1 MRVPLS
7 WLGELVPLPADCE
20 ALARRLTSAGVE
32 VTAVERVGGDWE
44 GVVVGRVLEVAPHPN
59 ADRLRLVTVDIG
71 GGEPPPPPPPTVV
84 CGAPN
89 VAAGQRI
96 AFAGEGALLTDP
108 ATGKPR
114 RLKKSRIRGV
124 VSGGMVCSE
133 AELGLSGEHA
143 GILVLDTEAAPG
155 TPLREVLGDRV
166 FALDLTPNRVDA
178 LSLVGLA
185 REVSALTGAPLTPR
199 PAEPE
204 AAGPPIAGRASAEIA
219 DSRLCR
225 RFTLALI
232 EGVEPGPSPEWMQAR
247 LAAAGLRPI
256 NNLVDITNYVMLE
269 CGQPVHAFDYDR
281 VAEHRILVRPAEAGE
296 TLVTLDGKE
305 RELDSERLVIADP
318 SGPIALAGVMG
329 GRDTEITDGTRNLL
343 LEAANFDPVSVRRT
357 ARRYDLFT
365 DAARR
370 FAWGLPPESAP
381 IASARV
387 CRLLERHAGGRVAAG
402 RVDVWPAP
410 EPAAVIR
417 LRRSRIPQV
426 LGMAPAD
433 DAVDEAL
440 SRLGFRVESGEGA
453 NGGDDASLSVTV
465 PWWRRDVR
473 LPDDL
478 VEEVARV
485 TGYDDL
491 PAAPLAGAIP
501 RHPPLPARSLR
512 ERVRDL
518 GAAAGLSEVMTYSLV
533 SDADLAAVLSE
544 EARRAAP
551 ALRVANPLGE
561 ARDSL
566 RTSLRP
572 GVLRAAALNFDR
584 GASGVALFE
593 VSRVYRPGADGGDDG
608 GADGRDDGAD
618 GRPEEAEC
626 AAAVVVG
633 ARRDRFGNPAAER
646 LDFFDAKA
654 TLEQVLAGLGLSPEF
669 RAVEEFGFVAG
680 RTAEVRIGAGGP
692 EAGRKSVR
700 VGTLGQAAPASAAVF
715 GLEEEAFVWELDL
728 AGLLRAAPEGLAGPA
743 AAAPLPRF
751 PAAAEDFAFLAPE
764 DTAAGDLVREAESH
778 PLVVEARV
786 FDDYRLTEGQGAES
800 AASGSRSLGVRV
812 LYRAPNRTLNEN
824 DIAKVRR
831 TILKRMKS
839 KLGAVVRDRA

>member
-7 WLGELVPLPADCE
+7 WLGELVPLPADRE
-20 ALARRLTSAGVE
+20 ALAQRLTSAGVE

-44 GVVVGRVLEVAPHPN
+44 GVVVGRVLEVVPHPD
-59 ADRLRLVTVDIG
+59 ADRLRLVTVAVG
-71 GGEPPPPPPPTVV
+71 GGETPPPVV

-89 VAAGQRI
+89 VAAGQSI
-96 AFAGEGALLTDP
+96 AFAGEGAVLTDP
-108 ATGKPR
+108 ATGQPR
-114 RLKKSRIRGV
+114 KLKKSRIRGV
-124 VSGGMVCSE
+124 VSRGMVCSE

-143 GILVLDTEAAPG
+143 GILVLDTDAEPG
-155 TPLREVLGDRV
+155 TPLREVLGDEV
-166 FALDLTPNRVDA
+166 FVLDLTPNRADA

-185 REVSALTGAPLTPR
+185 REVSALTGAPLAPWPT
-199 PAEPE
+199 EPD
-204 AAGPPIAGRASAEIA
+204 AAGPGIAGRASAEIA

-232 EGVEPGPSPEWMQAR
+232 EEVEPGPSPEWMQAR
-247 LAAAGLRPI
+247 LTAAGLRPI

-296 TLVTLDGKE
+296 TLVTLDGKQ
-305 RELDSERLVIADP
+305 RELDPERLVIADP

-329 GRDTEITDGTRNLL
+329 GRDTEITEGTRNLL
-343 LEAANFDPVSVRRT
+343 LEAATFDPVSVRRT

-410 EPAAVIR
+410 EARRAIR

-426 LGMAPAD
+426 LGMAPTD
-433 DAVDEAL
+433 DAVEGAL
-440 SRLGFRVESGEGA
+440 TRLGFAVEKEEGA
-453 NGGDDASLSVTV
+453 DGDAGEAGLSVTV

-501 RHPPLPARSLR
+501 RHPPLPARALR

-584 GASGVALFE
+584 GAAGVALFE
-593 VSRVYRPGADGGDDG
+593 VSRVYRPGADGGSDS
-608 GADGRDDGAD
+608 GADGGDGGGD
-618 GRPEEAEC
+618 GRPVEAEA
-626 AAAVVVG
+626 AAAVVAG
-633 ARRDRFGNPAAER
+633 ARRDRFGNPVADR

-654 TLEQVLAGLGLSPEF
+654 TLERVLAGLGLSPEF

-680 RTAEVRIGAGGP
+680 RTAEVRIPRAGGP
-692 EAGRKSVR
+692 AAGGRSAR
-700 VGTLGQAAPASAAVF
+700 VGTVGQAAPASAAAF

-728 AGLLRAAPEGLAGPA
+728 AAMLRAEPDGLTRPPA
-743 AAAPLPRF
+743 ASPLPRF
-751 PAAAEDFAFLAPE
+751 PAAAEDFAFLVPE
-764 DTAAGDLVREAESH
+764 DTPAGALAREAESH

-786 FDDYRLTEGQGAES
+786 FDDYRLTEGQGAE
-800 AASGSRSLGVRV
+800 AAPGSRSLGLRV

-831 TILKRMKS
+831 TILKRVKS
-839 KLGAVVRDRA
+839 NLGAVVRDRA

>member
-1 MRVPLS
+1 MRAPLS
-7 WLGELVPLPADCE
+7 WLRELVPLPADRE
-20 ALARRLTSAGVE
+20 ALAQRLTSAGVE

-59 ADRLRLVTVDIG
+59 ADRLRLVTVAVG
-71 GGEPPPPPPPTVV
+71 GGETPPPVV

-89 VAAGQRI
+89 VAAGQSI
-96 AFAGEGALLTDP
+96 AFAGEGAVLTDP

-114 RLKKSRIRGV
+114 KLKKSRIRGV
-124 VSGGMVCSE
+124 VSAGMVCSE

-143 GILVLDTEAAPG
+143 GILVLDGLDTGAEPG
-155 TPLREVLGDRV
+155 TPLREVLGDEV
-166 FALDLTPNRVDA
+166 FALDLTPNRADA
-178 LSLVGLA
+178 LSMVGLA
-185 REVSALTGAPLTPR
+185 REVSALTGAPLAPW
-199 PAEPE
+199 PVEPE
-204 AAGPPIAGRASAEIA
+204 AAGPGIAGRASAEIA
-219 DSRLCR
+219 DPRLCR

-232 EGVEPGPSPEWMQAR
+232 EDVEVGPSPEWMQAR
-247 LAAAGLRPI
+247 LTAAGLRPI

-281 VAEHRILVRPAEAGE
+281 VAERRILVRPAEAGE
-296 TLVTLDGKE
+296 ALVTLDGKE
-305 RELDSERLVIADP
+305 RQLDPERLVIADP

-329 GRDTEITDGTRNLL
+329 GRDTEITAGTRNLL

-410 EPAAVIR
+410 EDRHAIR

-426 LGMAPAD
+426 LGMAPS
-433 DAVDEAL
+433 DEAVEGAL
-440 SRLGFRVESGEGA
+440 TRLGFGVEREEGA
-453 NGGDDASLSVTV
+453 DGGAEGAGLSVAV

-485 TGYDDL
+485 LGYDDL

-501 RHPPLPARSLR
+501 HHAPLPARALR

-544 EARRAAP
+544 DARRASP

-593 VSRVYRPGADGGDDG
+593 VSRVYRPAADGMT
-608 GADGRDDGAD
+608 DGRTEGGD

-626 AAAVVVG
+626 AAAVVAG
-633 ARRDRFGNPAAER
+633 ARLDRFGHPVAER

-654 TLEQVLAGLGLSPEF
+654 TLERVLAGLGLAPEF
-669 RAVEEFGFVAG
+669 RAIEEFGFVPG
-680 RTAEVRIGAGGP
+680 RTAEARLPRAGGKSVRIG
-692 EAGRKSVR
+692 
-700 VGTLGQAAPASAAVF
+700 TIGQAAPASAAAF

-728 AGLLRAAPEGLAGPA
+728 AALLRAEPDGLTGPPA
-743 AAAPLPRF
+743 ASPLPRF
-751 PAAAEDFAFLAPE
+751 PAAAEDFAFLVPE
-764 DTAAGDLVREAESH
+764 GTPAGALAREAESH

-786 FDDYRLTEGQGAES
+786 FDDYRLTEGQGAE
-800 AASGSRSLGVRV
+800 AAPGSRSLGLRV

-831 TILKRMKS
+831 TILKRLKS
-839 KLGAVVRDRA
+839 SLGAVVRDRA

>member
-7 WLGELVPLPADCE
+7 WLGEFVPLPADRE
-20 ALARRLTSAGVE
+20 ALAQRLTSAGVE
-32 VTAVERVGGDWE
+32 VTAVERIGGDWE
-44 GVVVGRVLEVAPHPN
+44 GVVAGRVLEVAPHPN
-59 ADRLRLVTVDIG
+59 ADRLRLVTVAVG
-71 GGEPPPPPPPTVV
+71 GEEPPPPVI

-89 VAAGQRI
+89 VAAGQMI
-96 AFAGEGALLTDP
+96 AFAGEGAVLADP

-114 RLKKSRIRGV
+114 KLKKSRIRGV
-124 VSGGMVCSE
+124 VSAGMVCSE

-143 GILVLDTEAAPG
+143 GILVLDDILDAGAEPG
-155 TPLREVLGDRV
+155 TPLREVLGDQV
-166 FALDLTPNRVDA
+166 FVLDLTPNRADA
-178 LSLVGLA
+178 LSMVGLA
-185 REVSALTGAPLTPR
+185 REVSALTGAPLAPWPT
-199 PAEPE
+199 EPE
-204 AAGPPIAGRASAEIA
+204 ASGPGIAGRASAEIA
-219 DSRLCR
+219 DPRLCR

-232 EGVEPGPSPEWMQAR
+232 EGVEVGPSPEWMQAR
-247 LAAAGLRPI
+247 LTAAGLRPI

-281 VAEHRILVRPAEAGE
+281 VAEHRIIVRRAEAGE

-305 RELDSERLVIADP
+305 RELDPERLVIADP

-329 GRDTEITDGTRNLL
+329 GRDTEITGDTRNLL

-402 RVDVWPAP
+402 RVDAWPAP
-410 EPAAVIR
+410 EPAHAIR

-426 LGMAPAD
+426 LGMAPS
-433 DAVDEAL
+433 DEAVEGAL
-440 SRLGFRVESGEGA
+440 TRLGFGVEREEGA
-453 NGGDDASLSVTV
+453 DGASGGAEEAGLSVTV
-465 PWWRRDVR
+465 PRWRRDVR

-485 TGYDDL
+485 LGYDDL

-501 RHPPLPARSLR
+501 HHSPLPARALR

-544 EARRAAP
+544 DARRASP
-551 ALRVANPLGE
+551 ALRVASPLGE

-584 GASGVALFE
+584 GASSVALFE
-593 VSRVYRPGADGGDDG
+593 VSRVYRPGADGGADG
-608 GADGRDDGAD
+608 GD

-626 AAAVVVG
+626 AAAVVAG
-633 ARRDRFGNPAAER
+633 ARLDRFGHPVAER
-646 LDFFDAKA
+646 LDYFDAKA
-654 TLEQVLAGLGLSPEF
+654 TLERVLAGLGLSPEF
-669 RAVEEFGFVAG
+669 RAVEEFGYVPG
-680 RTAEVRIGAGGP
+680 RTAEARIPLGG
-692 EAGRKSVR
+692 GGKSVR
-700 VGTLGQAAPASAAVF
+700 VGTIGQAAPASAAAF
-715 GLEEEAFVWELDL
+715 GLEEEAFAWELDL
-728 AGLLRAAPEGLAGPA
+728 AALLRAEPDGLTGPPA
-743 AAAPLPRF
+743 ASPLPRF
-751 PAAAEDFAFLAPE
+751 PAAAEDFAFLVPE
-764 DTAAGDLVREAESH
+764 DTPAGALAREAESH

-786 FDDYRLTEGQGAES
+786 FDDYRLTEGQGAE
-800 AASGSRSLGVRV
+800 AAPGSRSLGLRV

-831 TILKRMKS
+831 TILKRLKS
-839 KLGAVVRDRA
+839 SLGAVVRDRA

>member
-7 WLGELVPLPADCE
+7 WLGELVPLPADRE
-20 ALARRLTSAGVE
+20 ALAQRLTSAGVE
-32 VTAVERVGGDWE
+32 VTSVERVGGDWE
-44 GVVVGRVLEVAPHPN
+44 GVVVGRVLEVAPHPD
-59 ADRLRLVTVDIG
+59 ADRLRLVTVAVG
-71 GGEPPPPPPPTVV
+71 GGEIPPPVV

-89 VAAGQRI
+89 VAAGQSI
-96 AFAGEGALLTDP
+96 AFAGEGAVLTDP
-108 ATGKPR
+108 ATGQPR
-114 RLKKSRIRGV
+114 KLKKSRIRGV
-124 VSGGMVCSE
+124 VSRGMVCSE

-143 GILVLDTEAAPG
+143 GILVLDTDAAPG

-166 FALDLTPNRVDA
+166 FVLDLTPNRADA

-185 REVSALTGAPLTPR
+185 REVSALTGSPLAPWPT
-199 PAEPE
+199 EPD
-204 AAGPPIAGRASAEIA
+204 AAGPGIAGRASAEIA

-232 EGVEPGPSPEWMQAR
+232 EEVEVGPSPEWMQAR

-305 RELDSERLVIADP
+305 RELDPERLVIADP

-329 GRDTEITDGTRNLL
+329 GRDTEITEGTRNLL
-343 LEAANFDPVSVRRT
+343 LEAATFDPVSVRRT

-410 EPAAVIR
+410 EPAATIR

-426 LGMAPAD
+426 LGMAPSD
-433 DAVDEAL
+433 DAVEGAL
-440 SRLGFRVESGEGA
+440 IRLGFRVEEEAGTDSGAEEAG
-453 NGGDDASLSVTV
+453 LSVAV

-501 RHPPLPARSLR
+501 RHPPLPARALR

-584 GASGVALFE
+584 GAAGVALFE
-593 VSRVYRPGADGGDDG
+593 VSRVYRSGADGGAERG
-608 GADGRDDGAD
+608 D
-618 GRPEEAEC
+618 GRPVEAEA
-626 AAAVVVG
+626 AAAVVAG
-633 ARRDRFGNPAAER
+633 ARRDRFGNPVAER

-669 RAVEEFGFVAG
+669 RAVEEFGFVPG
-680 RTAEVRIGAGGP
+680 RTAEVRIPRAGGP
-692 EAGRKSVR
+692 AAGGRSVR
-700 VGTLGQAAPASAAVF
+700 IGTVGQAAPASAAAF

-728 AGLLRAAPEGLAGPA
+728 AAMLRAEPDGLTRPPA
-743 AAAPLPRF
+743 ASPLPRF
-751 PAAAEDFAFLAPE
+751 PAAAEDFAFLVTE
-764 DTAAGDLVREAESH
+764 DTPAGALAREAESH

-786 FDDYRLTEGQGAES
+786 FDDYRLTEGQGAE
-800 AASGSRSLGVRV
+800 AAPGSRSLGLRV

-831 TILKRMKS
+831 TILKRVKS
-839 KLGAVVRDRA
+839 NLGAVVRDRA